1 MIVLAGV
8 LCLCCSAGEAPVAT
22 NESAG
27 RAPETITGKT
37 ARATGGFPSV
47 VLLVPE
53 GESPE
58 PTVAAPAVMDQYGNA
73 FHPKLLVVRPGQAVE
88 FRNSEDVLHNVHVVN
103 AETRETLFNV
113 GTPVVGSYRHTFDT
127 EGVYDVSC
135 EIHPAMAAFVVVT
148 DAPYTVIADPDG
160 SFGISGLPAGTYRVT
175 VWNLDPGGRLER
187 TIEVREGEDFWE
199 LEAGES

>member
-1 MIVLAGV
+1 MFCA
-8 LCLCCSAGEAPVAT
+8 LCCSTGQAPMVT
-22 NESAG
+22 NESSE

-53 GESPE
+53 RGIRQPIDTE
-58 PTVAAPAVMDQYGNA
+58 PAVMDQYGNA
-73 FHPKLLVVRPGQAVE
+73 FHPKVLVVRTGQAVE

-127 EGVYDVSC
+127 AGVYDVSC

-148 DAPYTVIADPDG
+148 DAPYAVIADPDG
-160 SFGISGLPAGTYRVT
+160 SFGVSGLPAGTYHVT
-175 VWNLDPGGRLER
+175 VWNLDPGRRLER
-187 TIEVREGEDFWE
+187 TIEVREGESYWE
-199 LEAGES
+199 LEEGES